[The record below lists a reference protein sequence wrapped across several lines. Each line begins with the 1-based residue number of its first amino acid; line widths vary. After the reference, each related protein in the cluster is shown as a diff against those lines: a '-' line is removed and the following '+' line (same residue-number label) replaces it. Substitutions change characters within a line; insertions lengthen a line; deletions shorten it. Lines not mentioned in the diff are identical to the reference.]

1 MSNFNPNKLWINY
14 RLSNLNQIQPRR
26 YTLTHSDET
35 GELFLVIGSDFAYEK
50 FTTMRDEVAAE
61 WMTNS
66 SGQYYFY
73 VYIRVDGIDGTKSST
88 KRNDIF
94 MKELPLA
101 LSAIKHGDPHL
112 FHLYPQFE
120 NAPIYVFFQ
129 SQDSK
134 LNRTEC
140 FGSFKDY

>member
-88 KRNDIF
+88 KRNEIF

-101 LSAIKHGDPHL
+101 LSAIQNMAILISFIFTHNLKMPL
-112 FHLYPQFE
+112 FM
-120 NAPIYVFFQ
+120 
-129 SQDSK
+129 
-134 LNRTEC
+134 C
-140 FGSFKDY
+140 SFNHKIQN

>member
-66 SGQYYFY
+66 S
-73 VYIRVDGIDGTKSST
+73 KSST
-88 KRNDIF
+88 KRNEIF

>member
-61 WMTNS
+61 WMTKLRS
-66 SGQYYFY
+66 
-73 VYIRVDGIDGTKSST
+73 I
-88 KRNDIF
+88 
-94 MKELPLA
+94 
-101 LSAIKHGDPHL
+101 L
-112 FHLYPQFE
+112 FLCLHSCRW
-120 NAPIYVFFQ
+120 N
-129 SQDSK
+129 
-134 LNRTEC
+134 
-140 FGSFKDY
+140 